1 METRQTAR
9 PVPSLLKL
17 YGFFFFFFPFFR
29 QKVSVQNCKLSC
41 TTSYRKHRKR
51 CQRDFL
57 PSWGPRRSLRTPAW
71 TFLLSE
77 DFFHLICVFWSR
89 RSGTLDGQEASWT
102 TAELANWRE
111 RPLSPDQ
118 WEARLCGNGQILWR
132 STSWFLVGLLC
143 LVFLELLLCLYSGV
157 SYNHANVFTRGLLLD
172 SHEVTLYLWHIA
184 LLCSRVFVVLSSK

>member
-17 YGFFFFFFPFFR
+17 YVFFFFFPFFR

-41 TTSYRKHRKR
+41 ITSHRKHRKR

-89 RSGTLDGQEASWT
+89 RSGTLDGQEASRT

-118 WEARLCGNGQILWR
+118 WEARLCGNGQTLWR

-143 LVFLELLLCLYSGV
+143 LVFLEFLICLFSGV
-157 SYNHANVFTRGLLLD
+157 SYNHAKHANVFTRGLLLD
-172 SHEVTLYLWHIA
+172 SHEVTLFL
-184 LLCSRVFVVLSSK
+184 